1 MGNRAIIIPHAP
13 TEGKPVAGIYVHWNG
28 GIESVLA
35 FCEVCNQRGYRDTI
49 DDDEY
54 AMARLCGVIHE
65 FFGIN
70 NGTSVGICVVT
81 KEKWDEAKEDK
92 YTYDNGVYCL
102 GEGWTV
108 AERRGGF
115 CGTKTKLEELDEDE
129 RKKYEAIVKHILSGK
144 LVHEGE
150 DEDEEE

>member
-1 MGNRAIIIPHAP
+1 MGNRAIIIPREP

-28 GIESVLA
+28 
-35 FCEVCNQRGYRDTI
+35 
-49 DDDEY
+49 
-54 AMARLCGVIHE
+54 
-65 FFGIN
+65 
-70 NGTSVGICVVT
+70 GICVVT

-115 CGTKTKLEELDEDE
+115 SGTKTKLEELDEDE